1 MTHEEKEKGLRKIER
16 EEYVQGTEHPFGAC
30 FKNQVV
36 HTMVYF
42 FPNAVSL
49 LNDGGQIILTNTY
62 PNSIFVQMCEYYQW
76 SRIIYELCLY
86 IFMVL

>member
-16 EEYVQGTEHPFGAC
+16 EEYVQGIEHPFGAC

-36 HTMVYF
+36 HVMVYF

-49 LNDGGQIILTNTY
+49 LNDGGQIILTLIPIPFLCKWVT
-62 PNSIFVQMCEYYQW
+62 
-76 SRIIYELCLY
+76 IISGHA
-86 IFMVL
+86 

>member
-16 EEYVQGTEHPFGAC
+16 EEYVQGIENPFGAC
-30 FKNQVV
+30 FRNQVV
-36 HTMVYF
+36 HAMVYF

-49 LNDGGQIILTNTY
+49 LNDGGQIILTNTH
-62 PNSIFVQMCEYYQW
+62 PNSIFVQMCDNYQW

>member
-16 EEYVQGTEHPFGAC
+16 EEYVQGIEHPFGAC
-30 FKNQVV
+30 FRNQVV
-36 HTMVYF
+36 HAMVYF

-49 LNDGGQIILTNTY
+49 LNDGGRIILTNTH
-62 PNSIFVQMCEYYQW
+62 PNSIFVQMCDNYQW
-76 SRIIYELCLY
+76 SRIIYELSLY